1 VEELYVHGL
10 QLEQYKQHNYDP
22 KDYYLAGLIKDP
34 QDIRCNTAMARLAYK
49 AGEFTKCV
57 EYCSVAMERLL
68 SRNEHPEYLEPI
80 YLKALALVRLHDDE
94 SAARLFDKVLWSYTL
109 RSQAFF
115 ELACIDARRGAF
127 TSALTNLKACLET
140 NPNHSR
146 AANLLA
152 AITRKSAGPLPDDVL
167 QIHISSDPLDIMARL
182 EYWFA
187 NKSDSRASELMQIFG
202 KNPQWYLDAIGE
214 YMYAGLYD
222 DALSVL
228 DFIDSASPIV
238 PFYRAFLSSKIALK
252 CSDDGLP
259 LGDGVYFPN
268 RADDFSILT
277 WAVDHRFHADEAA
290 YLAGCYLYDKERYDE
305 AISYWE
311 SAIALNP
318 RHAYAFRTLAIGY
331 FDKKHDKRSA
341 RLCMEKAFKLTSDSR
356 IFYELQQLLKQSNVS
371 SEYRLSLY
379 EQDRFLT
386 EKRDDCYLDWI
397 TLLCSLGKY
406 EDAMHLIGNRTFHIY
421 EGGEGKLTKQHGWL
435 YVLSGLSHLGRGEY
449 EPAIELFRQA
459 SIIPPS
465 YGEAKSWFAQEGH
478 IYYFIGEALRLSG
491 EDKAK
496 SHEAYRTA
504 SEPKSAISEISLF
517 RALALQRL
525 EAFSEARNVLEE
537 MIEQG
542 DALLANA
549 DRYPYFGVGSVTPTP
564 FNYDIRKT
572 NEIEGGILKAFA
584 LLGLGRIQEA
594 DKVLASVKALDPY
607 EFRLHVF
614 DTIAPFV

>member
-1 VEELYVHGL
+1 
-10 QLEQYKQHNYDP
+10 
-22 KDYYLAGLIKDP
+22 
-34 QDIRCNTAMARLAYK
+34 M
-49 AGEFTKCV
+49 
-57 EYCSVAMERLL
+57 
-68 SRNEHPEYLEPI
+68 
-80 YLKALALVRLHDDE
+80 
-94 SAARLFDKVLWSYTL
+94 
-109 RSQAFF
+109 
-115 ELACIDARRGAF
+115 
-127 TSALTNLKACLET
+127 
-140 NPNHSR
+140 
-146 AANLLA
+146 
-152 AITRKSAGPLPDDVL
+152 
-167 QIHISSDPLDIMARL
+167 
-182 EYWFA
+182 
-187 NKSDSRASELMQIFG
+187 
-202 KNPQWYLDAIGE
+202 
-214 YMYAGLYD
+214 
-222 DALSVL
+222 
-228 DFIDSASPIV
+228 
-238 PFYRAFLSSKIALK
+238 
-252 CSDDGLP
+252 
-259 LGDGVYFPN
+259 
-268 RADDFSILT
+268 
-277 WAVDHRFHADEAA
+277 
-290 YLAGCYLYDKERYDE
+290 
-305 AISYWE
+305 
-311 SAIALNP
+311 
-318 RHAYAFRTLAIGY
+318 
-331 FDKKHDKRSA
+331 
-341 RLCMEKAFKLTSDSR
+341 KLTSDSR

-421 EGGEGKLTKQHGWL
+421 EGGEDKLTKQHGWL